1 MTTSPIAPPHPPAT
15 LSSRLLY
22 SDGDLVIAALEGH
35 LDVFAAP
42 AARRFLRSVLDLG
55 LRVELDLRG
64 IRSIDAAGVGVVVRA
79 ARAASEAGSLF
90 AVAGPPLVVRE
101 LLRLTSA
108 DTVLAASDL
117 GDACVVA

>member
-15 LSSRLLY
+15 LASRLLD

-42 AARRFLRSVLDLG
+42 AARRFLRSVFDLG
-55 LRVELDLRG
+55 G
-64 IRSIDAAGVGVVVRA
+64 IRSIDAAGVGVVVRG

-108 DTVLAASDL
+108 DTSLAASNP
-117 GDACVVA
+117 GDACAVA